1 MTPYDASEAVVKIAE
16 TQHSPPAFLIAE
28 GFAILHPSDYAD
40 LDDDLVSKL
49 SEIAEARRLLREGKT
64 TRALIGAA
72 HALRWACERT
82 SPPPRLAAWVEGGA
96 SCDRKALAIATK
108 DATSGYL
115 SGELSEAVDATLAA
129 LGERGSR

>member
-1 MTPYDASEAVVKIAE
+1 MTPTDASEAVVSIAE
-16 TQHSPPAFLIAE
+16 TQDHPAAFLIAE

-64 TRALIGAA
+64 TRTLIAAA